1 MMPFRQLIPKL
12 AVLLLL
18 LLGSL
23 PAQGF
28 SLLGPFTTWQTSP
41 LGYNLLAT
49 DQGGPMDLGED
60 YRYTLPTVTYGFD
73 ESFLTFFGT
82 DGVQAVDKAFQILN
96 NLPTAANINLAA
108 YPPGNAALLNFQAQ
122 ALGVRDLKSTV
133 LSLMV
138 EQLGLAD
145 PVRFTW
151 TLRDIQPN
159 QNNTATNYWVVRRNF
174 DPVSRFYSSFVNGTL
189 YTYRI
194 RHFTTP
200 LVFTDA
206 VEQTSDPAQE
216 NDRHLPVAGRSPAP
230 GEFYTGL
237 TQDDVGG
244 IKFLLSSTR
253 YHIETINPSVLLKT
267 NTTISPWTPVG
278 GTNANTNITTLI
290 ATGVRGGVEKIT
302 FQKLLFDS
310 LLGLSHSV
318 TNEWTDRV
326 RVLTNNTFSSQVL
339 QRVSTNVDILFTAD
353 DLGLTPLTFVP
364 LTLTRSVM
372 TFVNNAARNQTP
384 PATLLNGPGEIH
396 PPVLVT
402 FNRIGEFIV
411 NSNFQNPFLDEANA
425 TRAFVWGSFDGTA
438 TPPIIYPNTLS
449 LQALE
454 QQIGLRR

>member
-1 MMPFRQLIPKL
+1 MMRFRQLIPKL
-12 AVLLLL
+12 AALLWLL
-18 LLGSL
+18 SSL
-23 PAQGF
+23 SAQAF
-28 SLLGPFTTWQTSP
+28 SLLGPFTAWQTSP

-49 DQGGPMDLGED
+49 DQGGPMDIAED
-60 YRYTLPTVTYGFD
+60 YRYTLPIVTYGFD

-82 DGVQAVDKAFQILN
+82 DGVRAVDKAFQILN
-96 NLPTAANINLAA
+96 NVPTASQINLAA

-122 ALGVRDLKSTV
+122 ALGVRDVKSTV
-133 LSLMV
+133 LNLMM

-145 PVRFTW
+145 PVRYTW

-159 QNNTATNYWVVRRNF
+159 LNNTATNYWVVRRNF

-200 LVFTDA
+200 LAYTDA

-216 NDRHLPVAGRSPAP
+216 NDRHLPVAGRLPAP

-237 TQDDVGG
+237 TQDDAGG
-244 IKFLLSSTR
+244 LKLLLSSTHYR
-253 YHIETINPSVLLKT
+253 VEALNASVQIVT
-267 NTTISPWTPVG
+267 NSVFSPWTPVG
-278 GTNANTNITTLI
+278 TTNGFATNATLI
-290 ATGVRGGVEKIT
+290 TQGVRGGVEKIA

-310 LLGLSHSV
+310 LLGLTYSV
-318 TNEWTDRV
+318 TNVWTDRV
-326 RVLTNNTFSSQVL
+326 RVLTNNYFTNQIV

-353 DLGLTPLTFVP
+353 DLGVTPLTFAPITVI
-364 LTLTRSVM
+364 RSAM

-384 PATLLNGPGEIH
+384 PAALLNGPGEIH
-396 PPVLVT
+396 PPVLIT

-411 NSNFQNPFLDEANA
+411 NSNFLNPFLDEANA
-425 TRAFVWGSFDGTA
+425 TRSFVWGSFDGTA
-438 TPPIIYPNTLS
+438 TPPTIYPNTLS